1 MAPSDKYQTKKHD
14 FGTFAAIHMHEAL
27 TPEWLDDT
35 NYVEWS
41 LNT

>member
-27 TPEWLDDT
+27 TPE
-35 NYVEWS
+35 
-41 LNT
+41 